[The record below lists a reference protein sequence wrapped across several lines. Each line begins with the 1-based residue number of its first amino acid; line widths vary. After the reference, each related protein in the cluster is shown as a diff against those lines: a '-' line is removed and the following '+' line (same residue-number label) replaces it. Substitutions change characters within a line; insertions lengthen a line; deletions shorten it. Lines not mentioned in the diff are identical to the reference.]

1 MSLELASKDVHLSM
15 PSALVVEMEE
25 AAQAEGKTLDE
36 ITQDAMQQFL
46 QDRRWQGLVAYGKG
60 QARSLGLESD
70 DVPRL
75 IAEARSEQKRSS
87 PASRSV

>member
-15 PSALVVEMEE
+15 PSALVVEME
-25 AAQAEGKTLDE
+25 
-36 ITQDAMQQFL
+36 DAMQQFL